1 MRTLIVVSSLVAAT
15 AASGQLAR
23 SAAPEAAASRPTGPT
38 GIVLSQQDPMAA
50 EMQHEIDR
58 QREDY
63 ARLITR
69 LTRARSESEAFEV
82 QEELRQSQVAF
93 QVALLRIQAAHARRD
108 GRERLAWQ
116 FERTIDELITPESS
130 RIRQQGDAAAH

>member
-1 MRTLIVVSSLVAAT
+1 MRTLLIVTSLVAAT
-15 AASGQLAR
+15 AASGPLAR
-23 SAAPEAAASRPTGPT
+23 SAAPEPASPRPTGPT
-38 GIVLSQQDPMAA
+38 GIVLSQQDPLAA
-50 EMQHEIDR
+50 EMQHELDR

-69 LTRARSESEAFEV
+69 LTQARSESEGFAI

-93 QVALLRIQAAHARRD
+93 QVALLRIQAAHARRA

-116 FERTIDELITPESS
+116 FERAIDELITPESS